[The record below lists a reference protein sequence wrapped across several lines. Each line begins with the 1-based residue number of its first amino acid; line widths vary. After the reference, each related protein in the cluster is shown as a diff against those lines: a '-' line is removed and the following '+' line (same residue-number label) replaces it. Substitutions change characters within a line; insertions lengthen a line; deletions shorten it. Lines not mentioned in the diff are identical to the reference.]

1 MTLPHTPETGSTAT
15 AKLWLQAACI
25 FAVAVAIGLMYNS
38 ASPLGVRPNAP
49 QATAAESTPDKPV
62 VPGSGYF
69 NETLSMTLETSPG
82 NPAPPLVPPPAP
94 AVGAPQAAI
103 RTMTWK
109 QVKPLLEAGRIV
121 LVDSRPKS
129 AFDLG
134 HIPGAVS
141 LPSTAPLTELQA
153 FAAKHPKDTALVVY
167 CNSTTCRSSQQ
178 LAQQLISLGKFHN
191 VSEMPGGYAEY
202 TVAQA
207 SQPKGKP

>member
-1 MTLPHTPETGSTAT
+1 MTPQHTPETGS
-15 AKLWLQAACI
+15 AKTWLQAACI
-25 FAVAVAIGLMYNS
+25 FASAVALGLVYNS

-49 QATAAESTPDKPV
+49 QVTETAPEKPA
-62 VPGSGYF
+62 VPRTGYF
-69 NETLSMTLETSPG
+69 NETLSMKLESSPG
-82 NPAPPLVPPPAP
+82 TPAPRANNPAP
-94 AVGAPQAAI
+94 APQAAI
-103 RTMTWK
+103 PALSWP
-109 QVKPLLEAGRIV
+109 QVKSLLDAGKII

-141 LPSTAPLTELQA
+141 LSSTAPLTEFHA

-178 LAQQLISLGKFHN
+178 LAHQLISLGKFTN
-191 VSEMPGGYAEY
+191 VSEMPGGFAEY

-207 SQPKGKP
+207 AQPKAKP

>member
-1 MTLPHTPETGSTAT
+1 MTPPHTPETGSAAT

-25 FAVAVAIGLMYNS
+25 FAASVVLGLIYNS
-38 ASPLGVRPNAP
+38 SSPLGVRPNAP
-49 QATAAESTPDKPV
+49 QVTETAPAKPA
-62 VPGSGYF
+62 VPRSGYF
-69 NETLSMTLETSPG
+69 NETLSMALETSPG
-82 NPAPPLVPPPAP
+82 NPPPPRGATPTP
-94 AVGAPQAAI
+94 AAGAPQAAI
-103 RTMTWK
+103 RAMTWQ
-109 QVKPLLEAGRIV
+109 QVKPLLEARRIV

-153 FAAKHPKDTALVVY
+153 FAAKHPKDTALVIY

-178 LAQQLISLGKFHN
+178 LAQQLISLGKFRN

-207 SQPKGKP
+207 SQPKAKP